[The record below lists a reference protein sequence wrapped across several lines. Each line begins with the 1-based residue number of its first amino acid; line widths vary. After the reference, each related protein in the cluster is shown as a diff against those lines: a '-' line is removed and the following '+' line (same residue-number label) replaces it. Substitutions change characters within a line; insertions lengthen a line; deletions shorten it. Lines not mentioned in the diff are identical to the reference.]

1 MEKGNLKKGGFGM
14 IEKYAITIVTCV
26 VAIIAGVIL
35 GNSAVY
41 VFNKIPGK
49 WLVDYGKEPDEEL
62 LHPTRQRVRSTPWK
76 YCFSCLFVMAA
87 IKLGL
92 ENPVYGVIAMITC
105 WLLLE
110 MAIADLKYMIV
121 PDQFIIMLMVAG
133 IGFVP
138 HHINGPMSGIWGAA
152 IGFAVML
159 VIGVLGKIIYR
170 ADTLGGGDIKL
181 FTALGLCLGGEG
193 ILAVFV
199 LSTFITAL
207 HLGYMMA
214 KKQVKPREKRP
225 LVPYIAI
232 AATIY
237 MVILREMSYNI
248 WIGL

>member
-1 MEKGNLKKGGFGM
+1 M

-76 YCFSCLFVMAA
+76 YCFSCLFVMAS

-92 ENPVYGVIAMITC
+92 EDPVYAVIAMITC

-110 MAIADLKYMIV
+110 MAIADIKYMIV
-121 PDQFIIMLMVAG
+121 PDQFIIMMMVAG
-133 IGFVP
+133 VGFVP
-138 HHINGPMSGIWGAA
+138 HHIKGPMSGIWGAA

-159 VIGVLGKIIYR
+159 LIGILGKIIYR
-170 ADTLGGGDIKL
+170 TDTLGGGDIKL

-248 WIGL
+248 TIGL